1 MQSVGKSLIPSFQPR
16 VAPWYMS
23 RAARPCTSP
32 GISSAACR
40 AKAAVL
46 VCHPGR
52 HVSPCGALRVAT
64 HPRIAPRAY
73 RRGATRRRHAA
84 LVSPHC
90 SCNRTSFFVWRHS
103 TAACCT
109 GAPAQ
114 HRPAAGLRPPAKR
127 PRDSQVTYPPARRP
141 AAGAAMAFDPRHRP
155 SDLSLGTGRVLA
167 CCHEP

>member
-52 HVSPCGALRVAT
+52 HVSPRGALRVAT

-84 LVSPHC
+84 QG
-90 SCNRTSFFVWRHS
+90 R
-103 TAACCT
+103 
-109 GAPAQ
+109 Q

-155 SDLSLGTGRVLA
+155 SDLSLGTRRVLA